1 MMENSMPKNHFNQQ
15 IDFVLEM
22 DKLKSIFRRSY
33 VLGTNR
39 NENDAEH
46 SWHLSL
52 MAIVLSEYANTEIDV
67 LQVLKMLLI
76 HDIVEIDAGDTFYY
90 DDKGARDKADREQT
104 AANRIFSILP
114 ENQEKEFRCL
124 WEAFEEGQTPEAMF
138 AKSLD
143 RLMPLLHNYHSK
155 GKAWKEHG
163 ITQDQVL
170 NKNKHIAE
178 GSKELWEYAYSII
191 TDAVKKGYLAK

>member
-1 MMENSMPKNHFNQQ
+1 MMEKSMPKNHLNQQ
-15 IDFVLEM
+15 IDFILEM

-33 VLGTNR
+33 VLGTDR

-46 SWHLSL
+46 SWHLSI
-52 MAIVLSEYANTEIDV
+52 MAVVLSEYANSEIDV

-76 HDIVEIDAGDTFYY
+76 HDIVEIDAGDTFCY
-90 DDKGARDKADREQT
+90 DDKGATDKAEREQR
-104 AANRIFSILP
+104 AAGRIFGMLS
-114 ENQEKEFRCL
+114 ENQEMEFRCL
-124 WEAFEEGQTPEAMF
+124 WEEFEKGQTPEAMF

-143 RLMPLLHNYHSK
+143 RLMPLLHNYHSE

-163 ITQDQVL
+163 ITQDQVI
-170 NKNKHIAE
+170 NKNKHIAD

-191 TDAVKKGYLAK
+191 GDAVEKGYLAK